1 MRRGQE
7 EKMSKRCLSD
17 ETDRLGEFLVSF
29 FIAEGVGE
37 SLTHT
42 INYLYQRDQKTGYQ
56 NNEE

>member
-1 MRRGQE
+1 
-7 EKMSKRCLSD
+7 MSKRCLSD

-29 FIAEGVGE
+29 FIAQGVGE